1 MAEEIKF
8 LRFQDW
14 VRHMFDHEASEPK
27 WYFEAEAPVWI
38 GPPDL
43 NVEYITRLF
52 EDPVSVLSKYKD
64 AQLNQGFRFLV
75 SNGAS
80 DCMFAL
86 MEESISI
93 EKRFRC
99 LKSFVSVLNDAPIR
113 CCGRYVGRRIQVD
126 LVILPTCGTP
136 RGND

>member
-8 LRFQDW
+8 LHFEGW

-27 WYFEAEAPVWI
+27 WYFEPEAPVWI

-52 EDPVSVLSKYKD
+52 EDPVSVLSKYSD
-64 AQLNQGFRFLV
+64 EQLNQGFWFLV

-86 MEESISI
+86 MEESIPI
-93 EKRFRC
+93 EKHSVALNRLSQYSRRFSR
-99 LKSFVSVLNDAPIR
+99 LAV
-113 CCGRYVGRRIQVD
+113 RR
-126 LVILPTCGTP
+126 
-136 RGND
+136 